1 MSLQFA
7 DVPFISEL
15 VYNITLTSLSL
26 STMCYRPY
34 YNRVSKPPSIM
45 GKVIFIQK
53 KKKSTGADICCLDV
67 QLQKFFRCPLSTP
80 SPCYSTAL
88 GYSAKE
94 PFEEWQIVESE
105 FGLQINMPP
114 H

>member
-34 YNRVSKPPSIM
+34 YNRVSKLPSIL
-45 GKVIFIQK
+45 GKVIFIK
-53 KKKSTGADICCLDV
+53 KKKKKAQELISVALMFTFKSSSGALFLLPAPVI
-67 QLQKFFRCPLSTP
+67 
-80 SPCYSTAL
+80 A
-88 GYSAKE
+88 
-94 PFEEWQIVESE
+94 
-105 FGLQINMPP
+105 
-114 H
+114 